1 MPLLFCGRS
10 DRILNQAERTLRAS
24 AANCILSGQ
33 KRSPPEQ
40 FARRFSCLSSPR
52 VTPGRIVARSR
63 LRVLG
68 SAGSLLCGVSLRENT
83 APRYFHS
90 LTLGPELA
98 RNRRSRRAQ
107 RYPSDRKKAG
117 TQVPLLFCGR
127 SDRIRTCGLLVPNQ
141 AHYQAV
147 PHPVSNADSIAHLPS
162 IVKPF
167 FKKAFRFRGNPF
179 AARFP
184 KPPMFLPRLFCRIGP
199 PLCLAENIPFPGVQ
213 KKKSP
218 AFRCARSAGVPET
231 MQLRSPD
238 GRGRNYCLFLKQSL
252 Q

>member
-1 MPLLFCGRS
+1 MHADFRAGRS
-10 DRILNQAERTLRAS
+10 RA
-24 AANCILSGQ
+24 AL
-33 KRSPPEQ
+33 
-40 FARRFSCLSSPR
+40 
-52 VTPGRIVARSR
+52 PGRIVARRR

-83 APRYFHS
+83 ALRYFRS
-90 LTLGPELA
+90 FTLGPELV
-98 RNRRSRRAQ
+98 RNRRSHRVQ
-107 RYPSDRKKAG
+107 HYNSDRKKAG

-179 AARFP
+179 AARFS

-199 PLCLAENIPFPGVQ
+199 PLCLAENIPFPGAQ
-213 KKKSP
+213 KRNLPRSDVLG
-218 AFRCARSAGVPET
+218 AREFPKLCNSGRPTGE
-231 MQLRSPD
+231 D
-238 GRGRNYCLFLKQSL
+238 GITAYF
-252 Q
+252 

>member
-1 MPLLFCGRS
+1 MHF
-10 DRILNQAERTLRAS
+10 
-24 AANCILSGQ
+24 
-33 KRSPPEQ
+33 
-40 FARRFSCLSSPR
+40 
-52 VTPGRIVARSR
+52 
-63 LRVLG
+63 
-68 SAGSLLCGVSLRENT
+68 AGSKTFASGAICTQILVLVAST
-83 APRYFHS
+83 KIP
-90 LTLGPELA
+90 
-98 RNRRSRRAQ
+98 
-107 RYPSDRKKAG
+107 DG
-117 TQVPLLFCGR
+117 TQGPIRNFGR

-179 AARFP
+179 AARFSQTADVSAAAI
-184 KPPMFLPRLFCRIGP
+184 LPHRSAALPCGKHTVSGR
-199 PLCLAENIPFPGVQ
+199 AE
-213 KKKSP
+213 KKSP

>member
-1 MPLLFCGRS
+1 MHADSRAC
-10 DRILNQAERTLRAS
+10 QARA
-24 AANCILSGQ
+24 AL
-33 KRSPPEQ
+33 
-40 FARRFSCLSSPR
+40 
-52 VTPGRIVARSR
+52 PGRIVARSR

-68 SAGSLLCGVSLRENT
+68 SAGSLLCGGSLRKNT

-167 FKKAFRFRGNPF
+167 FKKAFRFRGNAF
-179 AARFP
+179 AARFSQTADVSAAAI
-184 KPPMFLPRLFCRIGP
+184 LPHRSAALPCGKHTVSGR
-199 PLCLAENIPFPGVQ
+199 AE
-213 KKKSP
+213 KKSP